1 MGTTSNAIFT
11 GSSQFSTDFQ
21 NSITRAVNL
30 ASMPI
35 TQLKS
40 DVTKLQSQSDALS
53 GIDAKFAALQSA
65 GETGTST
72 VLDTYGATNPAE
84 FFAVVTEAF
93 FERPRA
99 LRGRHPEL
107 YAQLARFFRQD
118 PSRYSAEA
126 TTTP

>member
-1 MGTTSNAIFT
+1 MS
-11 GSSQFSTDFQ
+11 
-21 NSITRAVNL
+21 RE
-30 ASMPI
+30 
-35 TQLKS
+35 
-40 DVTKLQSQSDALS
+40 
-53 GIDAKFAALQSA
+53 FAALQSA

-118 PSRYSAEA
+118 PSRYSAET